1 MNYITKNFQQTYKE
15 RPAYYRERL
24 SQWRKEGAIVLVDK
38 PLNPERAR
46 RLGYKAKQGF
56 FVVRCRIKKG
66 LRKRRK
72 PKGGRKPRHNYRYVA
87 SSLSKQAIAEQR
99 VARKYRN
106 AEVINS
112 YYVGEDGE
120 YVYYEVIM
128 ATHDVKDK
136 QASKIVKR
144 RGRAFRG
151 LTRAGRKARGL
162 LWQKR

>member
-1 MNYITKNFQQTYKE
+1 MGYITENFQQSYKE
-15 RPAYYRERL
+15 RSPHYRERL
-24 SQWRKEGAIVLVDK
+24 SKWREEPSIVRVDK

-46 RLGYKAKQGF
+46 RLGYKAKKGF
-56 FVVRCRIKKG
+56 FVVRCRVKKG
-66 LRKRRK
+66 LRKRRN
-72 PKGGRKPRHNYRYVA
+72 PRAGRKPRHNYRYVQT
-87 SSLSKQAIAEQR
+87 SLSKQAIAEQR

-112 YYVGEDGE
+112 YYVGEDGQ
-120 YVYYEVIM
+120 YIYYEVIM

-151 LTRAGRKARGL
+151 LTSAGRKSRGL
-162 LWQKR
+162 L